1 MISLENA
8 AMQLLRSNPNLKNN
22 PMLQN
27 AISLAKSGNASELES
42 IARNI
47 AKAKGIDCNE
57 LMQKMGFKR

>member
-27 AISLAKSGNASELES
+27 AISLAKSGNASELEN

-47 AKAKGIDCNE
+47 AKAKGIDW
-57 LMQKMGFKR
+57 